1 MIWGVGRY
9 RSQVQ
14 IVKNNCPGRLLALIG
29 IIEVNVAGA
38 ETFVLETRFY
48 PDGDLHHRVH
58 HGKETNVGERER

>member
-9 RSQVQ
+9 RS
-14 IVKNNCPGRLLALIG
+14 LIG
-29 IIEVNVAGA
+29 IIEVNIAGA

-58 HGKETNVGERER
+58 HGKETNVGERERDRERERERERDTL